1 MALDTT
7 LSGDTSNSYITTVEA
22 DAVFNGNPFFGTTW
36 IALSDAEKEFWLK
49 FSTSA
54 LDRMYLYKGYKAKA
68 TQALQFPRKL
78 LPYHPLRPGAVD
90 NLTGYRQG
98 IAFGPT
104 EFENYFDPM
113 MVHPYIIDALS
124 ELIPLLVREKG
135 ASTSGEIEGREEE
148 SISVLNGLV
157 KLDYAD
163 RKSQARLKS
172 VSGSTVQAVKSL
184 MRPWIRSARV
194 VR

>member
-7 LSGDTSNSYITTVEA
+7 VSGASANSYLSIA
-22 DAVFNGNPFFGTTW
+22 DADAEFNGNPFFGTTW
-36 IALSDAEKEFWLK
+36 IAMGDAEKEFWLK

-54 LDRMYLYKGYKAKA
+54 LDRMYLYKGYKATA
-68 TQALQFPRKL
+68 EQALQFPRKL
-78 LPYHPLRPGAVD
+78 QPYHPLRQGVVD
-90 NLTGYRQG
+90 NLTGYRMG
-98 IAFGPT
+98 LAFGPT
-104 EFENYFDPM
+104 EFENYFDPTKL
-113 MVHPYIIDALS
+113 HPYIIDALA

-135 ASTSGEIEGREEE
+135 ATDSGEIEGREEE

-163 RKSQARLKS
+163 RKAQSRLKS